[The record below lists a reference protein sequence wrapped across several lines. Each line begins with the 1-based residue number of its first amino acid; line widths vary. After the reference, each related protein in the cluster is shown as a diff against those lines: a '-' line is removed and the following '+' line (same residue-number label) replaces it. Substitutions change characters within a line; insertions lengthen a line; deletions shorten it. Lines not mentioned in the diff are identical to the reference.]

1 MPSSSAS
8 PDSSDDF
15 FSDFSD
21 VPAAAA
27 LAAPAM
33 ASTTTRS
40 SITRPPPPPPPKP
53 AYASAAAA
61 AAPSSYTPVE
71 AATDA
76 TTTVKKARV
85 PLVRK
90 SKPITTASHAAST
103 ATRSLPT
110 AAGTRPTLSYYSAG
124 APATNVTAAA
134 PAAASFYPYAAT
146 PTAPANTVTPM
157 PTVMNPYMLSNQ
169 KSTTNIPKAPSTG
182 GLEGVMDGSEPT
194 GRAFIS
200 PAPAGLTGPM
210 DTSNGHNS
218 FAQPMSFNY
227 GKQAAAFSASGDNS
241 NLSPNNYMDQYHS
254 SFDDEP
260 PLLEELGIHMDHIMA
275 KTRAVV
281 LPFQRFG
288 GNMDATVIQDADLYG
303 PLALALLLGGE
314 LLLSGKIQFGYIYGF
329 GLFGC
334 VSMTVMLNLMTP
346 KEEAI
351 SMWTVTS
358 ILGYSLLPVNL
369 LAAIKIVLRVASLTT
384 LGRVLGITTVLW
396 STVAATRLME
406 QGCGMRDQRYLIA
419 YPIALLYSAFVMMTI
434 F

>member
-1 MPSSSAS
+1 
-8 PDSSDDF
+8 
-15 FSDFSD
+15 
-21 VPAAAA
+21 
-27 LAAPAM
+27 
-33 ASTTTRS
+33 
-40 SITRPPPPPPPKP
+40 
-53 AYASAAAA
+53 
-61 AAPSSYTPVE
+61 
-71 AATDA
+71 
-76 TTTVKKARV
+76 
-85 PLVRK
+85 
-90 SKPITTASHAAST
+90 
-103 ATRSLPT
+103 
-110 AAGTRPTLSYYSAG
+110 
-124 APATNVTAAA
+124 
-134 PAAASFYPYAAT
+134 
-146 PTAPANTVTPM
+146 
-157 PTVMNPYMLSNQ
+157 
-169 KSTTNIPKAPSTG
+169 
-182 GLEGVMDGSEPT
+182 MDGSDT
-194 GRAFIS
+194 AGRAFIH

-218 FAQPMSFNY
+218 FAQPMSFSY
-227 GKQAAAFSASGDNS
+227 GAQAAFAAPADS
-241 NLSPNNYMDQYHS
+241 NTSISPSNYMDHHHS

-260 PLLEELGIHMDHIMA
+260 PLLEELGIHMDHIVA

-334 VSMTVMLNLMTP
+334 VSMTVVLNLMTP
-346 KEEAI
+346 KDAI

-369 LAAIKIVLRVASLTT
+369 LAAVKIVLKVASLTT
-384 LGRVLGITTVLW
+384 LGRVLGVTTVLW
-396 STVAATRLME
+396 STVAATRLLE